1 MRQTRYAFVQEV
13 ALRAGAVLTAVALFA
28 GCSEQDK
35 TGATTGGGVSVS
47 SATAAVECDAASVVE
62 CAPEGTTVDDLLP
75 DSPAAADGEP
85 IRIGMINTDT
95 GPANTFPELTQ
106 ATRAGIQWINE
117 ELGGVDGRPI
127 ELFPCDTRFTGTGS
141 MSCAQQMVDK
151 QVVAVLGGIDVFD
164 DGVKVLEDNGIPLV
178 GGIPVGFNT
187 VNSPMSFQFSGG
199 AWSGDLA
206 LAYHITEVLE
216 AKSAAVVYSDYG
228 PVADGAAW
236 TKRALLRGGI
246 AESDINMVPMPVIA
260 EDMLSPMTAANETDP
275 EAMIVLIAG
284 SGCTA
289 AFQAAQDIGVEA
301 QQYYSG
307 GCIAATTAFGV
318 DKVEG
323 YIFTIENEV
332 EGEQPDSDLYGDVIE
347 RYGEGMEAA
356 GAGTVAFK
364 SLMNLYDQL
373 REIGGE
379 NVSSESL
386 VDSLRGAVD
395 HRSFMGAPY
404 TCDGKQM
411 AGKLPAVCSPQ
422 EILTTLVD
430 GVLTQLGGW
439 IDITEYVGDDA

>member
-1 MRQTRYAFVQEV
+1 MRRDHRTFVRNMS
-13 ALRAGAVLTAVALFA
+13 LRASALAAVVVLSV
-28 GCSEQDK
+28 GCSEKDK
-35 TGATTGGGVSVS
+35 NSVNSNASPTSSTT
-47 SATAAVECDAASVVE
+47 AVDCDAASVVG
-62 CAPEGTTVDDLLP
+62 CAPEGTTIDDLLP
-75 DSPAAADGEP
+75 DSPVAAEGEP
-85 IRIGMINTDT
+85 IRVGMINTDT

-106 ATRAGIQWINE
+106 ATRAGVEWINE

-127 ELFPCDTRFTGTGS
+127 ELFPCDTEFTGSGS
-141 MSCAQQMVDK
+141 ASCGQQMVDE

-187 VNSPMSFQFSGG
+187 VNSSISFQFSGG

-216 AKSAAVVYSDYG
+216 AESAAIVYSDYG

-236 TKRALLRGGI
+236 AKRALLRGGI

-260 EDMLSPMTAANETDP
+260 EDLLSPMTAANETDP

-284 SGCTA
+284 SGCSA
-289 AFQAAQDIGVEA
+289 AFQAAQDIGIEA

-307 GCIAATTAFGV
+307 GCIQATTSFGV
-318 DKVEG
+318 EKVEG
-323 YIFTIENEV
+323 YVFTIENEV
-332 EGEQPDSDLYGDVIE
+332 EGEQPDAALYTAVIE
-347 RYGEGMEAA
+347 KYGGGMEAA

-373 REIGGE
+373 REIGGRSISGE
-379 NVSSESL
+379 AL
-386 VDSLRGAVD
+386 MDSLRGAVE

-404 TCDGKQM
+404 TCDGQQM
-411 AGKLPAVCSPQ
+411 AGKLPAICSPQ
-422 EILTTLVD
+422 EILVTMVD
-430 GVLTQLGGW
+430 GELTQIGGW
-439 IDITEYVGDDA
+439 VDITEYVGDDA